1 MKRFSIAF
9 QSLFLVAVS
18 AFGAAPAD
26 YYKSC
31 EGKSGK
37 ALLQALHSVIDNHT
51 NVGYDGLWTVYQ
63 TSDVRDN
70 GTVWDMYSTKEW
82 VVGKEHCGN
91 YSKVGD
97 CINREHSFPKSW
109 FSNGSPMVSDAF
121 HIYPTDGKVN
131 GQRSNFPYGE
141 CSGGTTLASNGNVKA
156 LGRFGTSTFP
166 GYSGKVFE
174 PDDQY
179 KGDFARSYF
188 YMVARYNDKVANW
201 NSDMLA
207 NNNYP
212 AFSGWALNLLLKW
225 HRQDPVSKKE
235 TDRNE
240 AVYKYQKNR
249 NPFIDHPE
257 LVEYIWGDSQQD
269 GWTPGGETV
278 AVFTAPVNGM
288 TIDVGVT
295 GTGIERSVT
304 VAVKG
309 AGLTDDVIVSVSG
322 AGFSVNTQALT
333 AAQVNGGRGA
343 VSVSYLSQTV
353 AEGRGQLTLASGK
366 AKVTVALTASAVDG
380 LPATAATDISED
392 SFVAHWC
399 NVDGDGAMYSFM
411 LYLNGLPVAGYPVN
425 VPAED
430 EMYEVTGLE
439 PGADY
444 SYTVSYKGET
454 SNVVYVTTATPIPS
468 IQFLFDGEL
477 DFVAAP
483 GEPSEVAELL
493 LDIDNIA
500 GDIELSVEAPFELSV
515 DKTKWSRTV
524 TLAEGEERVYMRLGA
539 TAEGVYR
546 TEIVARAGDY
556 VNDDAEATGR
566 VASATSMFED
576 FESGNKAAAY
586 TDGTYQGSAMLW
598 NIANVAI
605 DSRDKA
611 KAYQGDWVCCFGT
624 KAESSI
630 ATAIQMAGGIGTV
643 SFMANLWP
651 NDADAKINVEY
662 SANGSDWTV
671 AGSVTVSGDS
681 YEKYSVAVSK
691 AGALYL
697 RLRKTS
703 GKRVLIDN
711 IEAPGYSGVGSVAEL
726 YYHSWDAYCRGGE
739 LVIENS
745 REGDEFQVYGIDGL
759 TRFDG
764 ALSAGEI
771 AIKLDAGLYIV
782 VQGDFSRRV
791 LVK

>member
-1 MKRFSIAF
+1 MKRFSIVF
-9 QSLFLVAVS
+9 QSLIVATLAV
-18 AFGAAPAD
+18 FGAEPSN
-26 YYKSC
+26 YYQSC

-37 ALLQALHSVIDNHT
+37 TLLQALHSVIGSHT

-63 TSDVRDN
+63 TSDVRAN

-82 VVGKEHCGN
+82 VVGKERCGN
-91 YSKVGD
+91 YKNVGD

-109 FSNGSPMVSDAF
+109 FNDASPMMSDAF

-166 GYSGKVFE
+166 GYNGKVFE

-188 YMVARYNDKVANW
+188 YMAACYNDRIANW

-207 NNNYP
+207 KNNYP
-212 AFSGWALNLLLKW
+212 AFSSWALNLLLKW

-235 TDRNE
+235 TDRND
-240 AVYKYQKNR
+240 AVYKHQKNR

-257 LVEYIWGDSQQD
+257 LVEYIWGDKQGQ
-269 GWTPGGETV
+269 GWAPGGEVDPVLTS
-278 AVFTAPVNGM
+278 PVNGA

-295 GTGIERSVT
+295 GLGIERSVT
-304 VAVKG
+304 VPVKG
-309 AGLTDDVIVSVSG
+309 TGLTEAVSVSVSG
-322 AGFSVNTQALT
+322 AGFSVSAMTLSADM
-333 AAQVNGGRGA
+333 VNNGRAA
-343 VSVSYLSQTV
+343 VSVRYVSATEANGSGV
-353 AEGRGQLTLASGK
+353 LTLTSGK
-366 AKVTVALTASAVDG
+366 AKVAVALTARAVSG
-380 LPATAATDISED
+380 LPATSATDISED

-411 LYLNGLPVAGYPVN
+411 LYLNGVAVEGYPVN

-430 EMYEVTGLE
+430 EMYLVTGLE
-439 PGADY
+439 PGAHY
-444 SYTVSYKGET
+444 SYTLSYDGET
-454 SNVVYVTTATPIPS
+454 SNVIEVTTATPIPS

-477 DFVAAP
+477 DFVTAP

-493 LDIDNIA
+493 LDIENIA
-500 GDIELSVEAPFELSV
+500 GDIELSVAKPFELSV
-515 DKTKWSRTV
+515 DKAQWSQKV

-539 TAEGVYR
+539 AAEGSYM
-546 TEIVARAGDY
+546 TDIVARAGDY
-556 VNDDAEATGR
+556 VNDDVEVRGL
-566 VASATSMFED
+566 VASESSLFED

-586 TDGTYQGSAMLW
+586 TDGTYQGNTMLW
-598 NIANVAI
+598 NIVNVAI
-605 DSRDKA
+605 DERDRA
-611 KAYQGDWVCCFGT
+611 KAYDGAWVCCFGT
-624 KAESSI
+624 KAEGSI
-630 ATAIQMAGGIGTV
+630 ATASPLAGGIGTV

-651 NDADAKINVEY
+651 KDADAKINVEY
-662 SANGSDWTV
+662 STDGSNWTA
-671 AGSVTVSGDS
+671 AGSVTVTGDS
-681 YEKYSVAVSK
+681 YNKYTVTVNK
-691 AGALYL
+691 PGALYL
-697 RLRKTS
+697 RLHKTA
-703 GKRVLIDN
+703 GRRVLIDN
-711 IEAPGYSGVGSVAEL
+711 IEASGYSGVGSVAEL

-745 REGDEFQVYGIDGL
+745 HDGDEFQVYGIDGV

-764 ALSAGEI
+764 RLGAGETS
-771 AIKLDAGLYIV
+771 IKLDRGLYIV
-782 VQGDFSRRV
+782 VSGDFARRV